1 LARSHKGG
9 IGTLPEITDVYLK
22 DAAFTGYTPEF
33 ILREMFER
41 GIFGFIPVMLMEAYR
56 GEEFRSLGLSRQ
68 TQLVREFGL
77 TAAEIEGI
85 TGAVGCSMEKA
96 KAAVGELVSGE
107 GTPRERTHRVI
118 RNIAAGC
125 VPAKQ
130 AGMLCLRLASGQPCS
145 HPGSSCCLGCG
156 YEIYTKAAFYLLV
169 QEYALLVQ
177 KRNLSDG
184 MQRERYTAL
193 MEEGILPPLEQIL
206 ESIPMLYPEA
216 DMEPMLEMMERGIAY
231 ASACQ

>member
-1 LARSHKGG
+1 MIKIA
-9 IGTLPEITDVYLK
+9 ICDDE
-22 DAAFTGYTPEF
+22 
-33 ILREMFER
+33 
-41 GIFGFIPVMLMEAYR
+41 
-56 GEEFRSLGLSRQ
+56 
-68 TQLVREFGL
+68 QLVRDYIENILRRKYGDGIVISHYEKAESLLEAWEQADNREDIVLMDIRL
-77 TAAEIEGI
+77 TQMDGISAAQNLQEKHHNVKIIFI
-85 TGAVGCSMEKA
+85 TGYIDYATEIFRAEPIYFLIKPVREEKLIEAVEKA

-130 AGMLCLRLASGQPCS
+130 DGMLCLRLASGQPCS

-193 MEEGILPPLEQIL
+193 M
-206 ESIPMLYPEA
+206 
-216 DMEPMLEMMERGIAY
+216 
-231 ASACQ
+231 